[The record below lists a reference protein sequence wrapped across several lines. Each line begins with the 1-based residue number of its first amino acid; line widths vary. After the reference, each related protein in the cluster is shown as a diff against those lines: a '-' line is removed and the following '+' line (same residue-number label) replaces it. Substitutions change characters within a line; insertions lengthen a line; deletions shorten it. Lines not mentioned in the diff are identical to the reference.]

1 MNGARGERG
10 VALIVVL
17 WVIMVLSLLIGGFA
31 FSMHVE
37 TQVASFGRKE
47 QKAAALARAGVEVAR
62 WQLLE
67 HLKSPKDGGFDA
79 LNQAWFTN
87 EEFYVNHALG
97 DGTFSVQVEDEEQRL
112 PINQLTEEQWL
123 RLFEALGVEATEGEA
138 MMDCI
143 LDWTD
148 DNDLHRLNG
157 AESDYYLQLPQPYRA
172 KDGPFDRVEELLL
185 VKGMTR
191 ELFEGLP
198 AAKADEAGRPGLR
211 DLLTTISSGRVNVN
225 TATALALHVMFD
237 LDEAQ
242 LQGVLARRN
251 GPDGVAG
258 TEDDQPYQN
267 VEEFVREVATTD
279 VEQAAQCRAGATVK
293 STAFRV
299 TATGNV
305 NGVKRSVIATLRLQ
319 GSEYL
324 VAAWEERRLG
334 Q

>member
-1 MNGARGERG
+1 MNGTRSERG

-17 WVIMVLSLLIGGFA
+17 WVIMVLSLLISGFA
-31 FSMHVE
+31 FNMHVE

-67 HLKSPKDGGFDA
+67 HLKSSKDSGFDA

-97 DGTFSVQVEDEEQRL
+97 EGTFSVQVEDEEQRL

-138 MMDCI
+138 LMDCI

-148 DNDLHRLNG
+148 GNDLHRLNG

-198 AAKADEAGRPGLR
+198 AKSTEDERRPGLHE
-211 DLLTTISSGRVNVN
+211 LLTTISAGRVNVN
-225 TATALALHVMFD
+225 TASPLVLHVMFD

-242 LQGVLARRN
+242 LNSVLARRN

-258 TEDDQPYQN
+258 TEDDQPYRN
-267 VEEFVREVATTD
+267 VDEFVREVATTD
-279 VEQAAQCRAGATVK
+279 AAMADECRRGATVK

-299 TATGNV
+299 TATGSV
-305 NGVKRSVIATLRLQ
+305 NGVKRSVMATLRLQ
-319 GSEYL
+319 GAEYM